1 MKVLI
6 VSDTH
11 GKEGNLKE
19 AMEREKPF
27 DMLVHCGDVEGSEEK
42 IREMAGCPVHMVAGN
57 NDFFCDLPRE
67 DEFEIGKYRVLLTH
81 GHYYGVSM
89 GTERLEEE
97 GRVRGVQIVMYGHT
111 HRPLIEQL
119 EGITILNPGSL
130 SYPRQ
135 IGREPSFLIMEID
148 RKGDAHYTINYLKN

>member
-81 GHYYGVSM
+81 GHYYYVSLGV
-89 GTERLEEE
+89 EEL
-97 GRVRGVQIVMYGHT
+97 RRQAVARGYQVAMFGHT
-111 HRPLIEQL
+111 HKPCL
-119 EGITILNPGSL
+119 ETKDGVTILNPGSL

-135 IGREPSFLIMEID
+135 EGRRPSYMIMDID
-148 RKGDAHYTINYLKN
+148 EAGEAHYTQKYL